1 MPSRSEAT
9 QDVLRLFV
17 GAASASQV
25 SLFKNPNFGGRSVSL
40 GVGQHR
46 FHTPDDFNDVASS
59 IRVPAG
65 LVVVLYGDADDGGP
79 YGISV
84 DLLEDCPDLSV
95 YNLSKKVSCV
105 SVFTSARSDGFVWA
119 RATVQ
124 NGQYVPGHWERQR
137 ADGQGPANP
146 GVGAVAPPIP
156 PHQPPVTTSIQVND
170 SKSVI
175 TTLGAQTPTQSSFWE
190 HVVADQLGVVGND
203 FDGAEEI
210 GSAAFERASNSH
222 LIPDFINFWYPQIS
236 PRDHRGRYFKQT
248 LIGILDDAHVA
259 DAPTTYI
266 DHDVNID
273 IVPHPSTSGSSP
285 RAIRGPTPTS
295 CRRSGT
301 PPMRQGRCKVVM

>member
-1 MPSRSEAT
+1 
-9 QDVLRLFV
+9 
-17 GAASASQV
+17 
-25 SLFKNPNFGGRSVSL
+25 
-40 GVGQHR
+40 
-46 FHTPDDFNDVASS
+46 
-59 IRVPAG
+59 
-65 LVVVLYGDADDGGP
+65 
-79 YGISV
+79 
-84 DLLEDCPDLSV
+84 
-95 YNLSKKVSCV
+95 
-105 SVFTSARSDGFVWA
+105 VFTSARSDGFVWA

-273 IVPHPSTSGSSP
+273 IVPHPKYKWLITEGHP
-285 RAIRGPTPTS
+285 RTYTDIMSAQWNTPHEGGQPS
-295 CRRSGT
+295 CDDPESIHEFD
-301 PPMRQGRCKVVM
+301 VVEVEILPNSDVISARMAG